1 MRKAIGRGLTVA
13 ATLTVLAS
21 PYVAPACAED
31 LATENRVLKERLRL
45 LEEKVDALISAQK
58 SGRPRKQARS
68 QRGSP
73 DAAESQRPTNVVIAA
88 RAPHDPTRSDHHA
101 PPPVFV
107 SLTKGGLKIET
118 EDGANGFRLGGRMH
132 ADGAVNTQPFSGRTG
147 NAGIRRG
154 RLELEGKFARYWLW
168 RLQYEFAGGAATT
181 GVAGGLRD
189 IFVGFKHP
197 ALAVAPFT
205 KEPIILQ
212 VGQMF
217 EPFSLEKSTS
227 SNFNDFV
234 ERAMVVD
241 ALAPFRN
248 IGAAAAVHGEN
259 WTAKAGVFST
269 SLQQDPALTPA
280 PGVPIP
286 IGVPA
291 TAGWIPT
298 GGGNYFDVTGRLTY
312 APIKDENSLLHFG
325 GSFRYHRPNDA
336 TAGTE
341 ARVAAPGNNIRV
353 ESNILGENLIGTS
366 DLSCGLVRGAAGKC
380 IKDVTVYGAEV
391 AAAYG
396 PFSVQAEY
404 IGSHY
409 NRDSGAL
416 ARANLL
422 GAFAPGGAS
431 LDFNGYY
438 VYGTWYLTGES
449 RAAAYTVSDLNGAG
463 FGQIPVKNPVSA
475 GGFGALELAARYSAI
490 NLNNGPFQGSLY
502 GNLIALAP
510 NAFARTI
517 FANSGVIGGRQENIT
532 VGLNWYPEPGVRFM
546 ANWTRVMNLSAPWNR
561 PFVNGAHPNFFV
573 LRAQV
578 DW

>member
-1 MRKAIGRGLTVA
+1 MRKAITDALTRA
-13 ATLTVLAS
+13 AALTALAS
-21 PYVAPACAED
+21 LCAAPARAED
-31 LATENRVLKERLRL
+31 LAAENRMLKERLRL
-45 LEEKVDALISAQK
+45 LEEKVDSLISAQK
-58 SGRPRKQARS
+58 SGKGQRTARS
-68 QRGSP
+68 PKGAPEAEPQRSTNIVN
-73 DAAESQRPTNVVIAA
+73 AAHA
-88 RAPHDPTRSDHHA
+88 TRGAGHGDHHP

-107 SLTKGGLKIET
+107 SLTKGGLQIQT
-118 EDGANGFRLGGRMH
+118 EDGASSFRLGGRMH
-132 ADGAVNTQPFSGRTG
+132 ADGAANTQPFLGRTG

-154 RLELEGKFARYWLW
+154 RLELEGKFAHYWLW

-197 ALAVAPFT
+197 ALALAPFT

-227 SNFNDFV
+227 SNFTEFV
-234 ERAMVVD
+234 ERSMPVD
-241 ALAPFRN
+241 ALAPFRHV
-248 IGAAAAVHGEN
+248 GAAAGVHGDN

-280 PGVPIP
+280 PSVPIP
-286 IGVPA
+286 FGVPL

-298 GGGNYFDVTGRLTY
+298 GGGNYVDLTGRMTY
-312 APIKDENSLLHFG
+312 APIMDENRLLHFG
-325 GSFRYHRPNDA
+325 GSIRYHRPNDA
-336 TAGTE
+336 IAATE
-341 ARVAAPGNNIRV
+341 VRVAAPGNNIRG
-353 ESNILGENLIGTS
+353 ESNILGESLIGTP
-366 DLSCGLVRGAAGKC
+366 DLSCGLIRGAAGKC
-380 IKDVTVYGAEV
+380 IKDVTAYGAEF

-409 NRDSGAL
+409 NRDPAAL
-416 ARANLL
+416 ARANRL
-422 GAFAPGGAS
+422 GAFAPGGSS

-463 FGQIPVKNPVSA
+463 FGQIHIKNPVSA
-475 GGFGALELAARYSAI
+475 GGFGALELAARYSVI
-490 NLNNGPFQGSLY
+490 DLNNGPFQGSLY

-510 NAFARTI
+510 NAFARAA
-517 FANSGVIGGRQENIT
+517 FANSGVIGGREANVT
-532 VGLNWYPEPGVRFM
+532 LGLNWYPEPGVRFM
-546 ANWTRVMNLSAPWNR
+546 ANWTRVMSLSAPWNR